1 MDVLRPTAL
10 EQIYAHASRSY
21 PEECCG
27 FVFAD
32 GSVYLG
38 SNIQNELHRKNPQMY
53 PRSAANGYTFSVAD
67 TLLLNKAFRS
77 DNPVVVIYHSHP
89 DVGAYFSDEDQ
100 DKALFM
106 GEPIYPVSYLV
117 VDVRQGQALGAKL
130 FAWDGKHF
138 ALKPFNDLHTELSM
152 NAVSFPDIL
161 VRVAKL
167 PGSTLEGAGSTLR
180 EVIEN
185 LCSSHP
191 QLRQHLFHE
200 NNNQL
205 KEHFLFTASE
215 ELIDPDVPLPEQARI
230 EVLLATSGGMDVDSL
245 SNEEVQRYVR
255 HITLPGVGRE
265 GQLNLKKAKVLIIG
279 TGGLG
284 SPISLYLAAAGIGT
298 LGLVDFDVVE
308 SSNLQRQIVHGNSTL
323 GMPKVESA
331 KRRLQ
336 DLNRHIQINAHDT
349 ALNADNALELVGAYD
364 LVIDGTDNFDT
375 RYLVNDACV
384 QLGKP
389 LVYGAIYRF
398 DGQISVL
405 NYKGGPCYRCLF
417 PSAPP
422 AELAPNCSTGGVIG
436 VLPGVV
442 GMIQATEAIKLLI
455 GIGEPLSGRL
465 MRFDALAMKF
475 SEIRFKRRADCPC
488 CSELRH
494 SETQAPTVCA
504 DAVPSQPALAEE
516 RYIKPRVLKQVLEH
530 PSSADVLLDV
540 RDASEL
546 EVCKLPGVVHIPLAD
561 LDGQLDRLCRDNTH
575 YLICYAG
582 TRAEQAASTLL
593 AAGFA
598 NTKVLQGGM
607 KHWVRD
613 VEPDMPL
620 Y

>member
-1 MDVLRPTAL
+1 MTVLSPTAL
-10 EQIYAHASRSY
+10 EQIYAHADRSY

-32 GSVYLG
+32 GSVHLG
-38 SNIQNELHRKNPQMY
+38 SNIQNELHRKNPEMY
-53 PRSAANGYTFSVAD
+53 SRSAANGYTFSVAD
-67 TLLLNKAFRS
+67 TLMMNKAFRS

-117 VDVRQGQALGAKL
+117 VDVRQGKTQGSKL
-130 FAWDGKHF
+130 FAWDGKRF
-138 ALKPFNDLHTELSM
+138 AQKPFNDLQTELCM

-167 PGSTLEGAGSTLR
+167 PASTLEGAGSTLR

-185 LCSSHP
+185 LCIEHP
-191 QLRQHLFHE
+191 QLRAHLLYE
-200 NNNQL
+200 NNQL
-205 KEHFLFTASE
+205 KEHFLFTAE
-215 ELIDPDVPLPEQARI
+215 EALIDANDRLPEKAKI
-230 EVLLATSGGMDVDSL
+230 EVLLATSGGMDVDQL

-323 GMPKVESA
+323 GLPKVESA
-331 KRRLQ
+331 KQRLQ
-336 DLNRHIQINAHDT
+336 DLNSHIQINTYDT
-349 ALNADNALELVGAYD
+349 AFNTDNALELVGAYD
-364 LVIDGTDNFDT
+364 LVIDGTDNFET

-417 PSAPP
+417 PQAPP
-422 AELAPNCSTGGVIG
+422 AELAPNCSAGGVIG

-455 GIGEPLSGRL
+455 GIGDPLSGRL

-494 SETQAPTVCA
+494 TQTLAPAACA
-504 DAVPSQPALAEE
+504 DAMPSQPSLAEE
-516 RYIKPRVLKQVLEH
+516 RYIKPRVLKQLLERH
-530 PSSADVLLDV
+530 SKADVLLDV

-546 EVCKLPGVVHIPLAD
+546 EVCKLPGVVHIPLAE
-561 LDGQLDRLCRDNTH
+561 LDGQLANLSRDNTH

>member
-1 MDVLRPTAL
+1 MKVLSPSAL
-10 EQIYAHASRSY
+10 EQIYAHADRSY

-38 SNIQNELHRKNPQMY
+38 SNIQNELHRKNPEMY
-53 PRSAANGYTFSVAD
+53 SRSAANGYTFSVAD
-67 TLLLNKAFRS
+67 TLMMNKAFRS

-117 VDVRQGQALGAKL
+117 VDVRQGKTQGSKL
-130 FAWDGKHF
+130 FAWDGKRF
-138 ALKPFNDLHTELSM
+138 AQNPFNDLQTELCM

-167 PGSTLEGAGSTLR
+167 PASTLEGAGSTLR

-185 LCSSHP
+185 LCTEHP
-191 QLRQHLFHE
+191 QLRAHLLYE
-200 NNNQL
+200 NNQL
-205 KEHFLFTASE
+205 KEHFLFTAE
-215 ELIDPDVPLPEQARI
+215 EALIDANDPLPEKAKI

-265 GQLNLKKAKVLIIG
+265 GQLNLKKARVLIIG

-323 GMPKVESA
+323 GQPKVESA
-331 KRRLQ
+331 RRRLQ
-336 DLNRHIQINAHDT
+336 DLNSHIQINTYDT
-349 ALNADNALELVGAYD
+349 AFNTDNALELVGAYD
-364 LVIDGTDNFDT
+364 LVIDGTDNFET

-417 PSAPP
+417 PQAPP
-422 AELAPNCSTGGVIG
+422 AELAPNCSAGGVIG

-494 SETQAPTVCA
+494 TQTIAPAVCA
-504 DAVPSQPALAEE
+504 DAVPSTPSLAEE
-516 RYIKPRVLKQVLEH
+516 RYIKPRVLKQLLEQH
-530 PSSADVLLDV
+530 SKADVLLDV

-546 EVCKLPGVVHIPLAD
+546 EVCKLPGVVHIPLAE
-561 LDGQLDRLCRDNTH
+561 LDGQLATLSRDNTH

-582 TRAEQAASTLL
+582 TRAEQAATTLL

>member
-1 MDVLRPTAL
+1 MKVLSPTAL
-10 EQIYAHASRSY
+10 EQIYAHADRSY

-32 GSVYLG
+32 GTVHLG
-38 SNIQNELHRKNPQMY
+38 SNIQNELHRKNPEMY
-53 PRSAANGYTFSVAD
+53 SRSAANGYTFSVAD
-67 TLLLNKAFRS
+67 TLMMNKAFRS

-117 VDVRQGQALGAKL
+117 VDVRQGKTQGSKL
-130 FAWDGKHF
+130 FAWDGKRF
-138 ALKPFNDLHTELSM
+138 AQTPFNDLQTELCM

-167 PGSTLEGAGSTLR
+167 PASTLEGAGSTLR

-185 LCSSHP
+185 LCIEHP
-191 QLRQHLFHE
+191 QLRAHLLYE
-200 NNNQL
+200 NNQL
-205 KEHFLFTASE
+205 KEHFLFTAEE
-215 ELIDPDVPLPEQARI
+215 ELIDANDRLPEKAKI
-230 EVLLATSGGMDVDSL
+230 EVLLATSGGMDVDQL

-265 GQLNLKKAKVLIIG
+265 GQLNLKKAKVLIVG

-323 GMPKVESA
+323 GLPKVESA
-331 KRRLQ
+331 KQRLQ
-336 DLNRHIQINAHDT
+336 DLNSHIQINTYDT
-349 ALNADNALELVGAYD
+349 AFNTDNALELVGAYD
-364 LVIDGTDNFDT
+364 LVIDGTDNFET

-417 PSAPP
+417 PQAPP
-422 AELAPNCSTGGVIG
+422 AELAPNCSAGGVIG

-455 GIGEPLSGRL
+455 GIGDPLSGRL

-494 SETQAPTVCA
+494 TQTLAPAVCA
-504 DAVPSQPALAEE
+504 DAMPSQPSLAEE
-516 RYIKPRVLKQVLEH
+516 RYIKPRVLKQLLERH
-530 PSSADVLLDV
+530 SKADVLLDV

-546 EVCKLPGVVHIPLAD
+546 EVCKLPGVVHIPLAE
-561 LDGQLDRLCRDNTH
+561 LDGQLANLSRDNTH

-593 AAGFA
+593 AAGFV

>member
-1 MDVLRPTAL
+1 MTVLSPTAL
-10 EQIYAHASRSY
+10 EQIYAHADRSY

-32 GSVYLG
+32 GSVHLG
-38 SNIQNELHRKNPQMY
+38 SNIQNELHRKNPEMY
-53 PRSAANGYTFSVAD
+53 SRSAANGYTFSVAD
-67 TLLLNKAFRS
+67 TLMMNKAFRS

-117 VDVRQGQALGAKL
+117 VDVRQGKTQGSKL
-130 FAWDGKHF
+130 FAWDGKRF
-138 ALKPFNDLHTELSM
+138 AQKPFNDLQTELCM

-167 PGSTLEGAGSTLR
+167 PASTLEGAGSTLR

-185 LCSSHP
+185 LCIEHP
-191 QLRQHLFHE
+191 QLRAHLLYE
-200 NNNQL
+200 NNQL
-205 KEHFLFTASE
+205 KEHFLFTAE
-215 ELIDPDVPLPEQARI
+215 EALIDANDRLPEKAKI
-230 EVLLATSGGMDVDSL
+230 EVLLATSGGMDVDQL

-323 GMPKVESA
+323 GLSKVESA
-331 KRRLQ
+331 KQRLQ
-336 DLNRHIQINAHDT
+336 DLNSHIQINTYDT
-349 ALNADNALELVGAYD
+349 AFNTDNALELVGAYD
-364 LVIDGTDNFDT
+364 LVIDGTDNFET

-417 PSAPP
+417 PQAPP
-422 AELAPNCSTGGVIG
+422 AELAPNCSAGGVIG

-455 GIGEPLSGRL
+455 GIGDPLSGRL

-494 SETQAPTVCA
+494 TQTLAPAACA
-504 DAVPSQPALAEE
+504 DAMPSQPSLAEE
-516 RYIKPRVLKQVLEH
+516 RYIKPRVLKQLLERH
-530 PSSADVLLDV
+530 SKADVLLDV

-546 EVCKLPGVVHIPLAD
+546 EVCKLPGVVHIPLAE
-561 LDGQLDRLCRDNTH
+561 LDGQLANLSRDNTH

>member
-1 MDVLRPTAL
+1 MKVLSPSAL
-10 EQIYAHASRSY
+10 EQIYAHADRSY

-32 GSVYLG
+32 GRVHLG
-38 SNIQNELHRKNPQMY
+38 SNIQNELHSKNPEMY
-53 PRSAANGYTFSVAD
+53 SRSAANGYTFSVAD
-67 TLLLNKAFRS
+67 TLMMNKAFRS

-117 VDVRQGQALGAKL
+117 VDVRQGNTQGSKL
-130 FAWDGKHF
+130 FAWDGKRF
-138 ALKPFNDLHTELSM
+138 AQNPFNDLQTELCM

-167 PGSTLEGAGSTLR
+167 PASTLEGAGSTLR

-185 LCSSHP
+185 LCTEHP
-191 QLRQHLFHE
+191 QLRAHLLYE
-200 NNNQL
+200 NNQL
-205 KEHFLFTASE
+205 KEHFLFTAEE
-215 ELIDPDVPLPEQARI
+215 ELIDANDRLPEAAKI
-230 EVLLATSGGMDVDSL
+230 EVLLATSGGIDVESL

-265 GQLNLKKAKVLIIG
+265 GQLNLKKARVLIIG

-331 KRRLQ
+331 KQRLQ
-336 DLNRHIQINAHDT
+336 DLNSHIQINTYDT
-349 ALNADNALELVGAYD
+349 AFNTDNALDLVGAYD
-364 LVIDGTDNFDT
+364 LVIDGTDNFET

-405 NYKGGPCYRCLF
+405 NYNGGPCYRCLF
-417 PSAPP
+417 PHAPP
-422 AELAPNCSTGGVIG
+422 AELAPNCSAGGVIG

-494 SETQAPTVCA
+494 SQTIAPAVCA
-504 DAVPSQPALAEE
+504 DAMPSTPSLAEE
-516 RYIKPRVLKQVLEH
+516 RYIKPRVLKQLLEQH
-530 PSSADVLLDV
+530 SKADVLLDV

-546 EVCKLPGVVHIPLAD
+546 EVCKLPGVVHIPLAE
-561 LDGQLDRLCRDNTH
+561 LDGQLANLSRDNTH

>member
-1 MDVLRPTAL
+1 MDVLRQTAL
-10 EQIYAHASRSY
+10 EQIYAHAASTY

-38 SNIQNELHRKNPQMY
+38 SNIQNELHRKNPEMY
-53 PRSAANGYTFSVAD
+53 PRSAANGYTFSVTD
-67 TLLLNKAFRS
+67 TLLMNKAFRT

-100 DKALFM
+100 DKALYM
-106 GEPIYPVSYLV
+106 GDPIYPVSYLV
-117 VDVRQGQALGAKL
+117 VDVRQGKALGSKL
-130 FAWDGKHF
+130 FAWDGTHF
-138 ALKPFNDLHTELSM
+138 ALNPFNDLQTELYM

-167 PGSTLEGAGSTLR
+167 PESTLEGAGSTLR
-180 EVIEN
+180 EVIEDT
-185 LCSSHP
+185 CTRYP
-191 QLRQHLFHE
+191 QLRAHLFHE
-200 NNNQL
+200 NNGQL
-205 KEHFLFTASE
+205 KEHFLFTAGE
-215 ELIDPDVPLPEQARI
+215 ELIGPDEPLPEKVKI
-230 EVLLATSGGMDVDSL
+230 EVLLATSGGMDIESL

-308 SSNLQRQIVHGNSTL
+308 SSNLQRQVVHGNSTL
-323 GMPKVESA
+323 GLPKVESA
-331 KRRLQ
+331 KQRLQ
-336 DLNRHIQINAHDT
+336 DLNRHIQINTYDT

-364 LVIDGTDNFDT
+364 LVIDGTDNFET

-398 DGQISVL
+398 DGQISVF
-405 NYKGGPCYRCLF
+405 NYQGGPCYRCLY
-417 PSAPP
+417 PNAPP
-422 AELAPNCSTGGVIG
+422 AELAPNCSAGGVIG

-455 GIGEPLSGRL
+455 GLGESLSGRL

-488 CSELRH
+488 CSELRDEH
-494 SETQAPTVCA
+494 QPTAVVCA
-504 DAVPSQPALAEE
+504 DAVRNAPSLAEE
-516 RYIKPRVLKQVLEH
+516 HYIKPQVLKQLLEH
-530 PSSADVLLDV
+530 RSSADILLDV

-546 EVCKLPGVVHIPLAD
+546 EVCQLPGVVHIPLA
-561 LDGQLDRLCRDNTH
+561 QLDDQLDTLSRDNTH

-582 TRAEQAASTLL
+582 IRAEQAASTLL

-598 NTKVLQGGM
+598 NTRVLEGGM